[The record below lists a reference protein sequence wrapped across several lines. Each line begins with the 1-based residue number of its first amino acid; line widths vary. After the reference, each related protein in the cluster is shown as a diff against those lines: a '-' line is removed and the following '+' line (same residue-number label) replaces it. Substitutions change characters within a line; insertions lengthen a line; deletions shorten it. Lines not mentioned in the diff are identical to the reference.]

1 MPARKN
7 SYLLEL
13 TMQTRQRLRPYR
25 RAQFST
31 LGRLAA
37 SHAEHEAIVQA
48 ILRGDRP
55 AAMKHMAEHILVVR
69 DAFLRLNEGEIEAA
83 E

>member
-1 MPARKN
+1 MREHN
-7 SYLLEL
+7 SYLHDI
-13 TMQTRQRLRPYR
+13 TMQTRQRLKPYR
-25 RAQFST
+25 RAQFSS

-48 ILRGDRP
+48 ILRGDR
-55 AAMKHMAEHILVVR
+55 AAAQRHMADHILVVR
-69 DAFLRLNEGEIEAA
+69 DAFLRLSEGEIEAA